1 MSLRSTEE
9 DVGALRW
16 SRRFTLVHRIL
27 ALNLFTLLT
36 LALTV
41 IWLDTYRNQLRD
53 ERVGQLAN
61 KAQSAAEASI
71 RVSDDERESLLAA
84 MGAASGTRL
93 RLYGP
98 DGSKLA
104 DSWNVVGPTYRL
116 RDPAE
121 QPWTQDAARI
131 IDRGFNTVVGADP
144 IEPFVE
150 PEEDIADAWP
160 EIAAARENGVST
172 LEREAPE
179 RTPVF
184 SAAARTNDDT
194 VILATIN
201 DRDYTDIVRRER
213 ASLALALLA
222 ATILSVL
229 LSLFLARTIARPL
242 RHIAVAA
249 HRVRLGRAREVKVP
263 RLPSR
268 RDEIGQLARSIS
280 DMSQSL
286 SQRIDQMDA
295 FAADV
300 AHELK
305 NPLASLR
312 SAVDGLDNI
321 EDPALRSQ
329 LLDVVRQDVLRLDR
343 LVGDISEAART
354 DADMARAQFEKVDL
368 GMIACQIV
376 ASWQERRALGDITLT
391 CNMPEKGALM
401 VIGDESRL
409 ARVID
414 NLIDNALSFAPPK
427 STVAV
432 DAKRIGNEIRVA
444 VSDEGPGVPDEERE
458 AIFKRFH
465 SRRPETEDFGRH
477 SGLGLAIAAAIVKA
491 HEGRIGIM
499 DRTDGKPGAIFA
511 LRLPAWGSE

>member
-1 MSLRSTEE
+1 MNPRRTDE
-9 DVGALRW
+9 DVGKLRW

-61 KAQSAAEASI
+61 KAQSAAEASV
-71 RVSDDERESLLAA
+71 RVPEEERESLLAA
-84 MGAASGTRL
+84 IGAANGTRL

-98 DGSKLA
+98 DGEKLA

-121 QPWTQDAARI
+121 QPWTLDAARI
-131 IDRGFNTVVGADP
+131 IDRAFNAVVGADP
-144 IEPFVE
+144 IERFAE
-150 PEEDIADAWP
+150 PEEDVAASWP
-160 EIAAARENGVST
+160 EIAASRESGIAT
-172 LEREAPE
+172 YEREAPE

-194 VILATIN
+194 VVLATIN

-286 SQRIDQMDA
+286 SARIDQMDA

-321 EDPALRSQ
+321 EDPALRKQ
-329 LLDVVRQDVLRLDR
+329 LLDVVRQDVVRLDR
-343 LVGDISEAART
+343 LVGDIAEAART

-368 GMIACQIV
+368 GMIACQMV
-376 ASWQERRALGDITLT
+376 ASWQERRGLGDITLT
-391 CNMPEKGALM
+391 CNRPEAGSLM
-401 VIGDESRL
+401 VAGDESRL

-427 STVAV
+427 SEVSV
-432 DAKRIGNEIRVA
+432 EVKRIGNEIRVA
-444 VSDEGPGVPDEERE
+444 VADEGPGVPDDERE